1 MPFRLPGQPCV
12 GTAAGI
18 VRRFARDLKPASS
31 RRGDG
36 CLLNDGI
43 HCAIPGP
50 SLSIRHLAVPGL
62 EMGNPNVLEID

>member
-1 MPFRLPGQPCV
+1 MPCRLPGQPFV

-18 VRRFARDLKPASS
+18 VRRFARDLKQASS

-43 HCAIPGP
+43 YCAIPGP
-50 SLSIRHLAVPGL
+50 SLSLFVTSQCPALKWGIRTCLR
-62 EMGNPNVLEID
+62 